1 MLHFSSINRSCPAF
15 STFPAVITHSFSL
28 QCHNDSAVARIYGC
42 NASRIRDHYLTEV
55 CPFTHDLFHVLSTYF
70 RSFLLLSAP
79 AMSKNGR
86 LDRCRIEIDRQDQ
99 IDVSLL
105 LVPDKARGFRI
116 HHVQSHFL
124 IIDDTQRIT

>member
-1 MLHFSSINRSCPAF
+1 
-15 STFPAVITHSFSL
+15 
-28 QCHNDSAVARIYGC
+28 
-42 NASRIRDHYLTEV
+42 
-55 CPFTHDLFHVLSTYF
+55 
-70 RSFLLLSAP
+70 
-79 AMSKNGR
+79 MSKNGR

-124 IIDDTQRIT
+124 IIDDSQRITQKLRVEADHQVFSKLGNRQTGIHRTEGGMHL